1 MNNTDDLIIDTNDYE
16 DQEKI
21 IEEEKK
27 QDNKYKNNIISSC
40 GFLIFIIII
49 IIFSYYAFYFYKAYD
64 GGSSDIFDKC
74 KFINIKPDN
83 SKTPFVNITKDN
95 NCKPLYNIDYLQNG
109 RPYFNIDLFGNQTR
123 LFNKINVLENS
134 NCKMNCDSNDDGWPD
149 YNIDLNGDGILDLNI
164 ILDYNKKSTCDLNC
178 DINKDMLP
186 DTNID
191 INGDSKADI
200 NITEK
205 NYTQPKY
212 NIDYK
217 GNRTPV
223 FNVFDENGNINN
235 RINQLDNN
243 GKCQKNCDLDND
255 GWPDYN
261 IDLGNGIILNKLI
274 SSNEIKSVEY
284 NRSYNIDW
292 KCRINNDCKI
302 DSFSPQNTYINIDIN
317 GDGIPDVNISNDDG
331 KTIINE
337 INKKNNNNEILNYD
351 LDKDGFPE
359 YNIDLNNDG
368 IADINI
374 VDKNNKCIKNC
385 DMNNDG
391 IADYLIY
398 INNNFILVGI
408 DTDYDGKC
416 DVNCDINY
424 DLYPDLNID
433 TDNDNIPNINIDFDK
448 DGKADFNI
456 DTNNDGLPDINID
469 VYGLGICN
477 FNCSNADGTITNI
490 VDSSNNCIKNCDT
503 NKDGMPNIN
512 VDIDNDGNCDFNCNN
527 GTEKIDSDY
536 NYYEDEKYKNEK
548 NILEIA
554 KGVESN
560 LYIYN
565 PLDILSYDI
574 EPGWNGTYV
583 LKIKND
589 TDYAV
594 AYKLLWKNVYNDFT
608 NINNLDYLI
617 TRSNISYL
625 NNLKAPKNNITLE
638 DEVLIKDNTTIKYV
652 LQMSWKETGENQNI
666 DSGKTFKG
674 QFYIETI
681 Q

>member
-16 DQEKI
+16 DQKKI

-40 GFLIFIIII
+40 GFLIFIVII

-123 LFNKINVLENS
+123 LFNKINVLENN
-134 NCKMNCDSNDDGWPD
+134 NCKINCDSNDDGWPD
-149 YNIDLNGDGILDLNI
+149 YNIDL
-164 ILDYNKKSTCDLNC
+164 
-178 DINKDMLP
+178 
-186 DTNID
+186 
-191 INGDSKADI
+191 
-200 NITEK
+200 
-205 NYTQPKY
+205 
-212 NIDYK
+212 
-217 GNRTPV
+217 
-223 FNVFDENGNINN
+223 
-235 RINQLDNN
+235 
-243 GKCQKNCDLDND
+243 
-255 GWPDYN
+255 
-261 IDLGNGIILNKLI
+261 GNGVILNKLI

-284 NRSYNIDW
+284 NKSYNVDW

-351 LDKDGFPE
+351 LNKDGFPE

-385 DMNNDG
+385 DMNNNG

-398 INNNFILVGI
+398 INNSFILVGI

-477 FNCSNADGTITNI
+477 FNCSNADSTITNI

-565 PLDILSYDI
+565 PLNILSYDI